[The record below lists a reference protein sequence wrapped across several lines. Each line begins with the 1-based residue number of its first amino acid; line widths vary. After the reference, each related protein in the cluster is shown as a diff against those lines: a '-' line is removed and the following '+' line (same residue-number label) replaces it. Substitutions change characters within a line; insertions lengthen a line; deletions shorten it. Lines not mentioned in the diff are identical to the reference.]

1 MAVYFGG
8 WGVGAMGLSR
18 VLVLAFHLY
27 VGMPTKLL
35 KISLV

>member
-1 MAVYFGG
+1 MAVY
-8 WGVGAMGLSR
+8 WGVGVGVMGLSR

-35 KISLV
+35 KISSV